1 MVEINNTTA
10 QKINLRKTISLV
22 EEFLRIHHKN
32 KWEVSVAIVGAKKM
46 QKLNDDYRGLNRPTD
61 VLSFSG
67 DGSVPK
73 YLGEIV
79 INIEEV
85 KKANKYLEVF
95 GRKKSADY
103 IFYFL
108 LVHGLLHL
116 IGYEDDREID
126 RQKMII
132 LGEKFLQKYLPVSAK

>member
-1 MVEINNTTA
+1 MVEINNTTT
-10 QKINLRKTISLV
+10 QKINLKKTKKIV
-22 EEFLRIHHKN
+22 DDFLRAHHKN
-32 KWEVSVAIVGAKKM
+32 NWEVSVAIVSPKKIQRM
-46 QKLNDDYRGLNRPTD
+46 NDDYRGLNRPTD
-61 VLSFSG
+61 VLSFAS

-95 GRKKSADY
+95 GTKKAADY

-126 RQKMII
+126 RQKMLI
-132 LGEKFLQKYLPVSAK
+132 LGEKFLQKYLSVS